1 MMYSLHAYKM
11 LTCSILGQ
19 YLVEEILRRKDLELS
34 FVWNR
39 TLEVLRGKV
48 EDHYILESLSSFA
61 ERYT

>member
-1 MMYSLHAYKM
+1 M
-11 LTCSILGQ
+11 
-19 YLVEEILRRKDLELS
+19 EEILRRKDLELS

-61 ERYT
+61 ERYLNCI

>member
-1 MMYSLHAYKM
+1 MHIECQHA
-11 LTCSILGQ
+11 LFSGQ
-19 YLVEEILRRKDLELS
+19 YLVEEILRRNDLELS

-61 ERYT
+61 ERYC

>member
-1 MMYSLHAYKM
+1 M
-11 LTCSILGQ
+11 
-19 YLVEEILRRKDLELS
+19 EEILQRNDLELS

-61 ERYT
+61 ERYTLVIVFDQ